1 MCHCHTSS
9 VPCSKSHFKV
19 LSPTLQGTPPG
30 VPPQGGTLKVLPCHP
45 TLDPR
50 PERGVPPDHPTLDL
64 RRQRRW
70 GGGDLGTQGGGGG
83 GGTTLRPCN
92 QGAPFGLCVGGDLR
106 GTWGHSPRA
115 WEAGQ

>member
-1 MCHCHTSS
+1 MGVSGS
-9 VPCSKSHFKV
+9 LPDLPDSKSHFKV

-50 PERGVPPDHPTLDL
+50 PEGGVPPDHPTLDL

-70 GGGDLGTQGGGGG
+70 GGILAVVVGEFYRPPQGEGEGKGSRSRR
-83 GGTTLRPCN
+83 LVAILALEC
-92 QGAPFGLCVGGDLR
+92 
-106 GTWGHSPRA
+106 
-115 WEAGQ
+115 